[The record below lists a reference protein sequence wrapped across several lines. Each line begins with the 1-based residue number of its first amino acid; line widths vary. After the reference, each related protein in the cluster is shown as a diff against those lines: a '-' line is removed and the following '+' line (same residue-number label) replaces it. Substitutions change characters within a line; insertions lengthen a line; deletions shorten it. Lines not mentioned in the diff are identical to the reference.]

1 MRHVKRW
8 IRNKLRALLAIDAE
22 LTQLRQELA
31 AVKAR
36 VPEKEIRR
44 KVHYVD

>member
-22 LTQLRQELA
+22 LTQLRQQIA
-31 AVKAR
+31 AVREQLPPK
-36 VPEKEIRR
+36 PEIRR
-44 KVHYVD
+44 KVHSA